1 MGRAVGLDFG
11 TTNSAIGVT
20 LADGSVSLASF
31 KNGNADSRTI
41 KSVIYFSHRDKKHRD
56 STAPIIG
63 EPAIEQYLEAE
74 IKGRLLQ
81 SVKSYLP
88 SRLFSQT
95 QIFGRNYSLE
105 ELIAL
110 ILRHML
116 RTAVAEF
123 GDVGETVVLGRP
135 VRFAGA
141 ENEEDEQFALNRLRS
156 AAEFA
161 GFKRIF
167 FELEP
172 IAAAYE
178 YEKQLNREELVMIAD
193 FGGGTSDFT
202 LMRLGAKRKIGD
214 DRQKDVLGTAGVGIA
229 GDAFDGKLVRHAV
242 APKLGLGTHYRSLGK
257 ELPVPSWLFS
267 KFESWHQVA
276 FLKTPQTLKVIRE
289 VQVQALEP
297 EKVGAL
303 LHIIANDLGYNLY
316 RAVEKTK
323 LELSQADLARF
334 NYRDSHIEMEEK
346 IFRSRFEAWIDP
358 DIQRISGCIDR
369 LLSDCNVTPAEVG
382 SIFLTGG
389 TSFVPKVREV
399 FANKFGAE
407 RLRGGEELTSVAKG
421 LALCAADK

>member
-20 LADGSVSLASF
+20 LADGTVSLARF
-31 KNGNADSRTI
+31 KNGNDVSRTI
-41 KSVIYFSHRDKKHRD
+41 KSVIYFSNRDKKHRD
-56 STAPIIG
+56 STAPFIG
-63 EPAIEQYLEAE
+63 AEAIEQYLEAE

-123 GDVGETVVLGRP
+123 GEVGETVVLGRP

-141 ENEEDEQFALNRLRS
+141 ESEEDEQFALNRLRS
-156 AAEFA
+156 AAELA

-167 FELEP
+167 FEFEP

-178 YEKQLNREELVMIAD
+178 YEKQLTREELVMIAD

-202 LMRLGAKRKIGD
+202 LIRLGAGREIGD
-214 DRQKDVLGTAGVGIA
+214 DRQKDVLGTAGIGIA

-257 ELPVPSWLFS
+257 ELPVPAWLFS
-267 KFESWHQVA
+267 KIEGWHQVS
-276 FLKTPQTLKVIRE
+276 FLKTPQTLKVIRD
-289 VQVQALEP
+289 VKVQALEP

-303 LHIIANDLGYNLY
+303 LHIVANDLGYNLY

-323 LELSQADLARF
+323 LELSQVDLARF
-334 NYRDSHIEMEEK
+334 NYRDSHIEMEEE
-346 IFRSRFEAWIDP
+346 IFRSEFETWIDP

-399 FANKFGAE
+399 FANKFGAD